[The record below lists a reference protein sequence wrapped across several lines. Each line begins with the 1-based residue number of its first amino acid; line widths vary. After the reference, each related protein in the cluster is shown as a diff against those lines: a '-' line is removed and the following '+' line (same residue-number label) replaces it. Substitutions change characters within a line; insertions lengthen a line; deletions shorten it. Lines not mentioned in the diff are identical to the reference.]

1 MAKGDKGYVRKV
13 TKASSYSGGGGR
25 GISWN
30 TWLQRT
36 PKNAVKRYLIK
47 EMTDERLDVM
57 GVPPT
62 SDMGLSIRQSVEEE
76 VNGNKSLK
84 SEIAERW
91 EAKRWGNPLRNNQSK
106 VEFLGE
112 AEILLEALY
121 SATRANERENL
132 DEGEFLDD
140 PVSAVI
146 EGAGWGEE
154 VIAKQDYRKHVNLCI
169 DNSGSTHMAETGF
182 CSGAM
187 NSVFKNLTRVLKG
200 ASQKYEGISWGV
212 FDFNRISRCHLFYGK
227 DFIDSWAWLSDM
239 QGTGFM
245 TKDPLKRD
253 AMYTK
258 LAPLMEEIY
267 NKEVENDLIGE
278 PRLDIIL
285 TDGEFEN
292 QKDADL
298 ASEWQRKRGS
308 NVLTY
313 VLNLCPET
321 PSEVQFPPQF
331 RVIPLNCISESDG
344 VKQVSND
351 ALRNALYSIVIEEMC
366 KF

>member
-62 SDMGLSIRQSVEEE
+62 SDMGLSIRHSVEEE

-132 DEGEFLDD
+132 DEGEF
-140 PVSAVI
+140 I
-146 EGAGWGEE
+146 T
-154 VIAKQDYRKHVNLCI
+154 I
-169 DNSGSTHMAETGF
+169 
-182 CSGAM
+182 
-187 NSVFKNLTRVLKG
+187 
-200 ASQKYEGISWGV
+200 
-212 FDFNRISRCHLFYGK
+212 
-227 DFIDSWAWLSDM
+227 
-239 QGTGFM
+239 
-245 TKDPLKRD
+245 
-253 AMYTK
+253 
-258 LAPLMEEIY
+258 
-267 NKEVENDLIGE
+267 
-278 PRLDIIL
+278 
-285 TDGEFEN
+285 
-292 QKDADL
+292 
-298 ASEWQRKRGS
+298 
-308 NVLTY
+308 
-313 VLNLCPET
+313 
-321 PSEVQFPPQF
+321 
-331 RVIPLNCISESDG
+331 
-344 VKQVSND
+344 
-351 ALRNALYSIVIEEMC
+351 
-366 KF
+366 